1 MSRGLSNAA
10 GNGSSGS
17 SSGGGFRAVRD
28 YGATSSTIP
37 DVDFAGFSP
46 TEFMSLSESI
56 SQNIDSVKSSWQT
69 IQKSMKII
77 GTSRDSASTRERV

>member
-1 MSRGLSNAA
+1 MSLGLSNAA
-10 GNGSSGS
+10 GNGGSS

-28 YGATSSTIP
+28 YGATSSTMP

-56 SQNIDSVKSSWQT
+56 GQNIDSVKSSWQT

-77 GTSRDSASTRERV
+77 GTSRDSVSTRDRV